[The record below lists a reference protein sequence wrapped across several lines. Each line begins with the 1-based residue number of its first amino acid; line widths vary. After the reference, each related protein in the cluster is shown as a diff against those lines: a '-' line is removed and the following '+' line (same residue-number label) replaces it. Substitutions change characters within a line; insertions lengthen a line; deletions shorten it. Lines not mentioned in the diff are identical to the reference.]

1 MIRKATIVLA
11 ALALL
16 GGCSG
21 NDAGPA
27 VTVERGW
34 MRAPA
39 PGAMMSAA
47 YLEVVNNSGDPIVI
61 DGVSSPQFG
70 DASLHTTQMSEG
82 RMQMRPIESLTVAP
96 GRRAVL
102 APGADH
108 IMLGDP
114 RATLEGV
121 ELIELTLTNAG
132 TPVVTV
138 EVPVARSNPWADT
151 P

>member
-1 MIRKATIVLA
+1 MGRVFVAMLA
-11 ALALL
+11 AALL
-16 GGCSG
+16 AGCSKTE
-21 NDAGPA
+21 AGPA

-47 YLEVVNNSGDPIVI
+47 YLEVVNRGDDTLVI

-70 DASLHTTQMSEG
+70 DASLHTTQMNDG
-82 RMQMRPIESLTVAP
+82 RMQMRPIESLTIAP
-96 GRRAVL
+96 GGRAVL

-114 RATLEGV
+114 RAALEGV
-121 ELIELTLTNAG
+121 AFVELTLTNAG
-132 TPVVTV
+132 TPIVTV
-138 EVPVARSNPWADT
+138 EVPVARTDPWADT

>member
-1 MIRKATIVLA
+1 MGRVFVAMLA
-11 ALALL
+11 AALL
-16 GGCSG
+16 AGCSKTE
-21 NDAGPA
+21 AGPA

-47 YLEVVNNSGDPIVI
+47 YLEVVNRGDDTLVI

-70 DASLHTTQMSEG
+70 DASLHTTQMNDG
-82 RMQMRPIESLTVAP
+82 RMQMRPIESLTIAP
-96 GRRAVL
+96 GGRAVL

-114 RATLEGV
+114 RAALEGV
-121 ELIELTLTNAG
+121 AFIELTLTNAG
-132 TPVVTV
+132 TPIVTV
-138 EVPVARSNPWADT
+138 EVPVARTDPWADT

>member
-1 MIRKATIVLA
+1 MIRQAAIALL

-16 GGCSG
+16 AGCSK

-70 DASLHTTQMSEG
+70 DASLHTTQMNEG
-82 RMQMRPIESLTVAP
+82 RMQMRPIESLTIAP
-96 GRRAVL
+96 GGRAVL

-114 RATLEGV
+114 RAALEGV
-121 ELIELTLTNAG
+121 AFIELTLTNSG

-138 EVPVARSNPWADT
+138 EVPVSRS
-151 P
+151 

>member
-1 MIRKATIVLA
+1 M
-11 ALALL
+11 
-16 GGCSG
+16 
-21 NDAGPA
+21 
-27 VTVERGW
+27 
-34 MRAPA
+34 
-39 PGAMMSAA
+39 
-47 YLEVVNNSGDPIVI
+47 VNNSSDAVVI

-70 DASLHTTQMSEG
+70 DASLHTTQMSDG
-82 RMQMRPIESLTVAP
+82 RMQMRPIESLTIAP

-114 RATLEGV
+114 RAALEDV

-132 TPVVTV
+132 TPIVTV
-138 EVPVARSNPWADT
+138 EIPVARSNPWADT

>member
-1 MIRKATIVLA
+1 MIRPLTFALFAIALIAGCTDKA
-11 ALALL
+11 
-16 GGCSG
+16 
-21 NDAGPA
+21 AGPA

-47 YLEVVNNSGDPIVI
+47 YLEVVNNSSESVVI

-70 DASLHTTQMSEG
+70 DASLHTTQMNDG
-82 RMQMRPIESLTVAP
+82 RMQMRPIESLTIAP

-114 RATLEGV
+114 RAALEGI
-121 ELIELTLTNAG
+121 EFIELTLTNAG

-138 EVPVARSNPWADT
+138 EVPVARTNPWADS

>member
-1 MIRKATIVLA
+1 MTGRLIA
-11 ALALL
+11 ALLTAALL
-16 GGCSG
+16 VGCSKTE
-21 NDAGPA
+21 DGPA

-47 YLEVVNNSGDPIVI
+47 YLEVVNNSGEPVVI

-70 DASLHTTQMSEG
+70 DASLHTTQMNDG

-96 GRRAVL
+96 GSRAVL

-121 ELIELTLTNAG
+121 EFIELTLTNAG
-132 TPVVTV
+132 TPVITV
-138 EVPVARSNPWADT
+138 EVPVSRRNPWAAS

>member
-1 MIRKATIVLA
+1 MIRQVATALA

-16 GGCSG
+16 AGCSG
-21 NDAGPA
+21 KDTGPA

-39 PGAMMSAA
+39 PGAIMSAA
-47 YLEVVNNSGDPIVI
+47 YLEVVNNGGDAIVI

-70 DASLHTTQMSEG
+70 DASLHTTQMNEG

-96 GRRAVL
+96 GRRAIL

-114 RATLEGV
+114 RAALEGV
-121 ELIELTLTNAG
+121 EFIELTLTNAG
-132 TPVVTV
+132 TPIVTV
-138 EVPVARSNPWADT
+138 EVPVARSNPWADA